1 MAWIRNINKED
12 ESQIFWRD
20 INNNHQEF
28 LAPLY
33 VGDENRYELYD
44 ILSVAGGFG
53 IIYKAKDTR
62 LGGHEVLIK
71 SRRYDG
77 EPGLFSYQ
85 GDKSREAKIEKIRD
99 KIIFEA
105 ECLKMF
111 KQNKESR
118 MPILNDIVFGFSP
131 SIYGPHTDMSGNQ
144 YYIKDDYIY
153 DEPYIV
159 MQVINGSNLW
169 DVVKQGIPAICQ
181 ERGYKC
187 YYEWER
193 AVLEYAKE
201 LTTIF
206 MGFHKPQNDGNG
218 EYYYIYQDLK
228 PENIILSHDRFL
240 TLLDFGGITKIKI
253 KNRVGTNGQSERYSE
268 TGEGNPGLGTF
279 GFQAPEARNNAT
291 VKNLDQR
298 CDIYTFGAT
307 LYQLLTGF
315 DMTDILATE
324 DSEIPLKDSL
334 YGVCSNAT
342 YEVLKKCLQRD
353 RDKRYKSMVE
363 VRADIINNCFKDAK
377 EKIREYE

>member
-1 MAWIRNINKED
+1 MAWERKIKD
-12 ESQIFWRD
+12 
-20 INNNHQEF
+20 NNMQVFSLNNGRHQEF
-28 LAPLY
+28 LAPMY
-33 VGDENRYELYD
+33 VGDDDRYELYD

-53 IIYKAKDTR
+53 IIYRAKDRR
-62 LGGHEVLIK
+62 LGNHEVLVK

-77 EPGLFSYQ
+77 EPGLFSFK
-85 GDKSREAKIEKIRD
+85 GDKSRIDKIDRIRD
-99 KIIFEA
+99 KTIFEA

-111 KQNKESR
+111 KQNRESR

-131 SIYGPHTDMSGNQ
+131 SIYGPHKDMSGNE
-144 YYIKDDYIY
+144 YYIEDDYVN

-169 DVVKQGIPAICQ
+169 DMVKGGIPALCQ

-206 MGFHKPQNDGNG
+206 MGFHKPQSDENG

-240 TLLDFGGITKIKI
+240 TLLDFGGITKIKL
-253 KNRVGTNGQSERYSE
+253 KTRRNVNGQTERYSE
-268 TGEGNPGLGTF
+268 TGDGSPGLGTF
-279 GFQAPEARNNAT
+279 GFQAPEARNNAMI
-291 VKNLDQR
+291 KNLDQR

-307 LYQLLTGF
+307 MYQLLTGF
-315 DMTDILATE
+315 DMADILETE
-324 DSEIPLKDSL
+324 DSEIPLEKSL
-334 YGVCSNAT
+334 KSVCSDAT
-342 YEVLKKCLQRD
+342 YAVLKKCLERD
-353 RDKRYKSMVE
+353 REKRYKTMSE
-363 VRADIINNCFKDAK
+363 VRADIVNNCFTDVKK
-377 EKIREYE
+377 KIREYE